1 MSHLHYATV
10 QGQMSS
16 AARQGTRFLH
26 ATQGSPLCTDAEAG
40 RLFRRFRVWRS
51 CSTGPGAGRGH
62 ASSWRTWRFLG
73 RAVRRFPLR
82 RRVVAGSGTSRGLP
96 TRGRLGLDAGAS
108 GSSPPRGAQG
118 QEGEGDGAQGRE
130 RKPAQAGR
138 LRLLSLVPTL
148 CPLSSFLRSGHSSRP
163 YALRGDG
170 SLGRSAASC
179 SGKGTSRGLPTR
191 GRLGL
196 DAGASGS
203 SPPRGAQGQEGEGD
217 GAQGRERKPAQA
229 GRLRLLSLVPTLC
242 PLSSFLRSG
251 HSSRPYALRGD
262 GSLGRSA
269 ASCSGKGT
277 SRGLPTRGRL
287 RFCAEWLAG
296 VACPCCINPVRG
308 EVIQHG
314 QMGENG
320 RFSRLRPCSL
330 ICGMS
335 QHVRRRAL
343 RG

>member
-138 LRLLSLVPTL
+138 L
-148 CPLSSFLRSGHSSRP
+148 
-163 YALRGDG
+163 
-170 SLGRSAASC
+170 
-179 SGKGTSRGLPTR
+179 
-191 GRLGL
+191 
-196 DAGASGS
+196 
-203 SPPRGAQGQEGEGD
+203 Q
-217 GAQGRERKPAQA
+217 
-229 GRLRLLSLVPTLC
+229 LLSLVPTLC